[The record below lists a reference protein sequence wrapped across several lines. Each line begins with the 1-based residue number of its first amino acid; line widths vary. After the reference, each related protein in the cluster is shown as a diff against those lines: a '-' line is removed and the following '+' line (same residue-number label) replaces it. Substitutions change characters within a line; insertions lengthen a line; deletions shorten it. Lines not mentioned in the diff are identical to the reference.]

1 MRLSLQVVDSEPS
14 VPSIP
19 AVQCIANAVRYNLR
33 SLAEVPSKDSEQPV
47 LQEELVAGHCSRQ
60 MERIHSVCLET
71 AQEGV
76 EV

>member
-1 MRLSLQVVDSEPS
+1 MRLSLQVVDGEPS
-14 VPSIP
+14 VPSVP
-19 AVQCIANAVRYNLR
+19 AVQRIANAVCYNLR

-60 MERIHSVCLET
+60 MEHIHLVCLET